1 MARNAEF
8 IAFVADQL
16 APLGHVTARPM
27 FSGAGI
33 YCDGTIFALVI
44 RDALYL
50 KVDDANRAD
59 FAAAGSSPFT
69 YEAKGR
75 PIEIGS
81 YWRAPE
87 HLFDDPDEMLVWAQ
101 AALSAGRR
109 AAVKEKPKRKAKGVR
124 K

>member
-1 MARNAEF
+1 VARNARF

-16 APLGHVTARPM
+16 APLGHVTARSM

-44 RDALYL
+44 RDTLYL

-59 FAAAGSSPFT
+59 FQAAGSSPFT

-75 PIEIGS
+75 TIEIGS

-87 HLFDDPDEMLVWAQ
+87 HLYDDPDDMLGWAR
-101 AALSAGRR
+101 AALAAGRT
-109 AAVKEKPKRKAKGVR
+109 AAAIEKPKRKR
-124 K
+124 R

>member
-1 MARNAEF
+1 MAASADFIEF
-8 IAFVADQL
+8 LKDQL
-16 APLGHVTARPM
+16 KGLGHVTSRRM

-59 FAAAGSSPFT
+59 FQAADSAPFT

-75 PIEIGS
+75 TIEINS

-87 HLFDDPDEMLVWAQ
+87 HLYDDPDHMLAWARSAL
-101 AALSAGRR
+101 AAGQR
-109 AAVKEKPKRKAKGVR
+109 AAAKEKPKRKPR
-124 K
+124 

>member
-16 APLGHVTARPM
+16 TPLGHVTARPM

-50 KVDDANRAD
+50 KVDDINRAD
-59 FAAAGSSPFT
+59 YEGAGSSPFT

-75 PIEIGS
+75 TVEIGS

-87 HLFDDPDEMLVWAQ
+87 HLFDDPDEMLAWSRV
-101 AALSAGRR
+101 ALAAGRR
-109 AAVKEKPKRKAKGVR
+109 AAAKEKPKRKR
-124 K
+124 R

>member
-1 MARNAEF
+1 VARNHEF

-16 APLGHVTARPM
+16 APLGHVTARRM

-59 FAAAGSSPFT
+59 FQAAGSSPFT

-75 PIEIGS
+75 TVEINS

-87 HLFDDPDEMLVWAQ
+87 HLYDNPDDMLTWAR
-101 AALSAGRR
+101 AALAAGRR
-109 AAVKEKPKRKAKGVR
+109 AAAKEKPKRKR
-124 K
+124 R